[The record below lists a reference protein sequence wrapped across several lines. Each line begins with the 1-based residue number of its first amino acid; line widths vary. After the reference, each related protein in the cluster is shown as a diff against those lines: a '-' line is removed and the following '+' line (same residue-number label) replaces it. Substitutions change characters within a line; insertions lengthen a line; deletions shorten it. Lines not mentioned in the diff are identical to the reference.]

1 MRKNTQR
8 EELRSSEQ
16 WKQGNTRSRS
26 PREPAFEQV
35 FLCLAILSSFP
46 VDVPLNLQFR
56 LAFSQYD
63 WHCSVIS
70 PLDINNLFLI
80 EPFILAWKNAFP
92 LTLEVKRLVEIF
104 GFTS

>member
-35 FLCLAILSSFP
+35 FLCL
-46 VDVPLNLQFR
+46 LNSAAHDTKENR
-56 LAFSQYD
+56 LVMMY
-63 WHCSVIS
+63 
-70 PLDINNLFLI
+70 
-80 EPFILAWKNAFP
+80 
-92 LTLEVKRLVEIF
+92 KRLGEN
-104 GFTS
+104 TARSA